1 MGIFFA
7 DQRHFHN
14 CFQACISV
22 CIFRGAQKSVI
33 EQPTILVG
41 PRVKSP
47 EPPSREMRQVVTKF
61 LQDP

>member
-22 CIFRGAQKSVI
+22 CIFRGAQKSLI

-41 PRVKSP
+41 PARKKSRTAVTRDAAGCDKV
-47 EPPSREMRQVVTKF
+47 PSG
-61 LQDP
+61 P